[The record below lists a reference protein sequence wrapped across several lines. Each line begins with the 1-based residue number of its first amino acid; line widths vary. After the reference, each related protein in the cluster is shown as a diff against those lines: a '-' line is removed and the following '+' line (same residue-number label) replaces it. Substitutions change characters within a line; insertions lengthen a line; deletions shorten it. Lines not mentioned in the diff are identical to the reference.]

1 MTKQERPRAFID
13 LDGVVVDFASF
24 MKTSGMTSAE
34 VKKHPGAYL
43 GMPAMPGAL
52 DAVRSIIGAG
62 YEVWIATKP
71 PTGVAYA
78 YGDKAAWVMNYL
90 PELKRRIIVTH
101 HKGMLG
107 RPGDIL
113 IDDRPHKAFCEE
125 FAGQVLQFSPTF
137 GWPEVLAA
145 LGIGQGRNSPQEGDG
160 RLIAPKV
167 LLEYCLVKTARRLT
181 FDILSQSPATIHRGD
196 DDGDYPK
203 FTASNG
209 YEVISR
215 SRMDIQTERIWLLGA
230 MHKKEA
236 RSGTM
241 VFSDDKK
248 RDAAYDNFVQA
259 LNEWA
264 DALGGVAVQVAP

>member
-1 MTKQERPRAFID
+1 MTTKERPRVLID

-24 MKTSGMTSAE
+24 MQKNGMTSAE
-34 VKKHPGAYL
+34 VKKLPGAYL
-43 GMPAMPGAL
+43 SMPAMPGAL

-71 PTGVAYA
+71 PTGVPYA
-78 YGDKAAWVMNYL
+78 YSDKAAWVMNYL

-113 IDDRPHKAFCEE
+113 IDDRPHKAFCGE
-125 FAGQVLQFSPTF
+125 FQGTVLQFSSTF

-145 LGIGQGRNSPQEGDG
+145 LGIGTGQGLQEGSE
-160 RLIAPKV
+160 RVIAPKA
-167 LLEYCLVKTARRLT
+167 LLEYSLIKTKRRLT
-181 FDILSQSPATIHRGD
+181 FDILSQDLGTIHKGD

-264 DALGGVAVQVAP
+264 AALGGVAVQVAP